1 MDYLT
6 PTNAAKAASIVALV
20 HGATHFV
27 RPNKRTPR

>member
-27 RPNKRTPR
+27 RPKRTR